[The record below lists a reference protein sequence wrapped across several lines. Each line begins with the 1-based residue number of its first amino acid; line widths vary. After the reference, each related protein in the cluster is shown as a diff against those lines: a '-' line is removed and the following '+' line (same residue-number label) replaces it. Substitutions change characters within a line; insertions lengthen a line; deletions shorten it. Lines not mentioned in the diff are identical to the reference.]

1 MKTIGWLRDDHV
13 HPETGLPY
21 RMTFGS
27 GGVDGRFGA
36 AYPSGTAS
44 LHWWDGTTL
53 LHKRVQCRSHRRAV
67 RLLRMH
73 LKGYNV

>member
-13 HPETGLPY
+13 HPETGLPR

-27 GGVDGRFGA
+27 GGVDGRFGG
-36 AYPSGTAS
+36 AYPCGTVILYSWVGAA
-44 LHWWDGTTL
+44 L
-53 LHKRVQCRSHRRAV
+53 LRKRVQCRSHRRAV